1 MSRRLAPLNGQLNG
15 PLTGQRLRLAW
26 PLLLALGALSVGPA
40 LAGVETFTLER
51 GSSVGPATEVKP
63 TNCRTAADGSVTC
76 DTRLQN
82 PPGDTPARPSYQPF
96 QN

>member
-1 MSRRLAPLNGQLNG
+1 MSRRLAPLNGQ
-15 PLTGQRLRLAW
+15 LTGQRLRLAW
-26 PLLLALGALSVGPA
+26 PLLLALGALNVGPA